1 MDVSIVV
8 PVYNEEDNIA
18 LLHRGISDVM
28 NQLDLSY
35 EIVMVND
42 GSTDSTAKLLDMLA
56 GAYPEVRAVHFTRNF
71 GQTPA
76 MSAGIDEA
84 SGDVIVTMDGD
95 LQNDPTDIP
104 RMLAKLNEGYDLVHG
119 WRRDR
124 QDHFWTRKVPSKIA
138 NRLIATAT
146 RFPVRDL
153 GCTLK
158 AMRSHVAQNLQ
169 LYGEMHRFIPIL
181 AHWRGARCVEIETC
195 HHPRRFGQTKY
206 GLSRTFRVVLDLL
219 TVKFLT
225 QYSTAPMRLFGT
237 VGLGCSLLATA
248 CAVAVILMKLLAG
261 FDMSGNPLLYV
272 SLFGFMIGMQ
282 FFSLGML
289 GEMNARIYY
298 ESRDKKTYAIERITQ
313 SPRSLR
319 KAA

>member
-237 VGLGCSLLATA
+237 VGLGCSMLATA

>member
-1 MDVSIVV
+1 
-8 PVYNEEDNIA
+8 
-18 LLHRGISDVM
+18 
-28 NQLDLSY
+28 
-35 EIVMVND
+35 
-42 GSTDSTAKLLDMLA
+42 
-56 GAYPEVRAVHFTRNF
+56 
-71 GQTPA
+71 
-76 MSAGIDEA
+76 
-84 SGDVIVTMDGD
+84 
-95 LQNDPTDIP
+95 
-104 RMLAKLNEGYDLVHG
+104 
-119 WRRDR
+119 
-124 QDHFWTRKVPSKIA
+124 
-138 NRLIATAT
+138 
-146 RFPVRDL
+146 
-153 GCTLK
+153 
-158 AMRSHVAQNLQ
+158 MRSHVAKNLQ

-237 VGLGCSLLATA
+237 IGLGCSLFAGA
-248 CAVAVILMKLLAG
+248 CAAAVILMKLLTG

-298 ESRDKKTYAIERITQ
+298 ESRDKKTYAIDRITQ
-313 SPRSLR
+313 SPRALR

>member
-18 LLHRGISDVM
+18 MLHRGISDVM
-28 NQLDLSY
+28 NELDVTY
-35 EIVMVND
+35 EIVIVND

-56 GAYPEVRAVHFTRNF
+56 GVHPQVRAVHFTRNF

-104 RMLAKLNEGYDLVHG
+104 RMLAKLDEGYDLVHG

-124 QDHFWTRKVPSKIA
+124 QDHFWTRKVPSKIDT
-138 NRLIATAT
+138 RLIATAT

-158 AMRSHVAQNLQ
+158 AMRSHVAKNLQ

-237 VGLGCSLLATA
+237 IGLGCSLFAGA
-248 CAVAVILMKLLAG
+248 CAAAVILMKLLTG

-298 ESRDKKTYAIERITQ
+298 ESRDKKTYAIDRITQ
-313 SPRSLR
+313 SPRALR